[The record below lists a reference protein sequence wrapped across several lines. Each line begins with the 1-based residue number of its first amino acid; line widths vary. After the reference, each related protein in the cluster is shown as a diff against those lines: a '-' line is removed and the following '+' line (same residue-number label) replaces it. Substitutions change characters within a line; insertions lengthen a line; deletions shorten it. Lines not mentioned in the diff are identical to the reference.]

1 MQLEIF
7 RPQKFFELLYSS
19 RFQPSHGTS
28 LQLRYLYPLKFEE
41 KKIEAAKK
49 VFTQHKST
57 KFHNAN
63 NTSTS
68 IANLTG
74 EALKQARLSKGW
86 TQTHLASLIGKS
98 VSWVKLAEGGLR
110 RIKEDDQIRLQIILN
125 LQ

>member
-1 MQLEIF
+1 MPD
-7 RPQKFFELLYSS
+7 RFFKDWLNSVVTIIS
-19 RFQPSHGTS
+19 PTS
-28 LQLRYLYPLKFEE
+28 VEAALLKFEE
-41 KKIEAAKK
+41 KKVEAGKK

-74 EALKQARLSKGW
+74 ETLKQARLSKGW
-86 TQTHLASLIGKS
+86 TQAHLASLIGKS

-110 RIKEDDQIRLQIILN
+110 RIKEDDRIRLQIILN